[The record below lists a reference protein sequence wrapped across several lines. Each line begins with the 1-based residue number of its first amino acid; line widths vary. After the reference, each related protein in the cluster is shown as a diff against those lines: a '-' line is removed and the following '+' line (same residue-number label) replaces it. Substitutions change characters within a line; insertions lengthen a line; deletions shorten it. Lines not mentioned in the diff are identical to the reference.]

1 MDEIIFCKTGGCGA
15 KLGAGALSKVLE
27 KLPKKENKN
36 LIVGFDSHDDGAVY
50 KINDTQAIISTL
62 DFFPPMV
69 EDPYIFGQIAA
80 TNALSDI
87 YAMGGQVISALNIV
101 CFPEKYDINILGKIL
116 QGGNDKVIEAGGVL
130 AGGHSI
136 NDTDIKYGM
145 SVTGI
150 VNPKKIYRNNTCRE
164 GDGLIMTKKLGVG
177 IVMAAKRVQMCD
189 NTSFNE
195 AVKSMTTLN
204 KYTAEVLNEFDI
216 HAVSDITGFGF
227 IVHLSEMV
235 DGQFTA
241 VIDSSKIKMIDHAY
255 DYAKEFC
262 ITAAAQ
268 KNRNFI
274 GDKVKFEI
282 DDYAMEEILFDPQ
295 TSGGFI
301 ISVSSDDADKISKKL
316 NENGIV
322 NSVVGK
328 IVKREEKDI
337 IVR

>member
-27 KLPKKENKN
+27 KLPKKEDKN

-69 EDPYIFGQIAA
+69 EDPYTFGQIAA

-87 YAMGGQVISALNIV
+87 YAMGGRVLFALNIV

-136 NDTDIKYGM
+136 NDADIKYGM

-150 VNPKKIYRNNTCRE
+150 VNPEKIYRNNACRE
-164 GDGLIMTKKLGVG
+164 GDCLIMTKKLGVG
-177 IVMAAKRVQMCD
+177 IVMAAKRVGMCD
-189 NTSFNE
+189 DKSFNE
-195 AVKSMTTLN
+195 AVSFMTTLN
-204 KYTAEVLNEFDI
+204 KYTTEALSGFDV

-235 DGQFTA
+235 DGKFTA
-241 VIDSSKIKMIDHAY
+241 VVDSSKIKMINNAY
-255 DYAKEFC
+255 DYAREFC

-274 GDKVKFEI
+274 GGKVKFEI
-282 DDYAMEEILFDPQ
+282 NDYAMEEILFDPQ

-301 ISVSSDDADKISKKL
+301 ISVSEKDTEKIIKKL
-316 NENGIV
+316 DEKGIV

-328 IVKREEKDI
+328 VVKREEKDI

>member
-27 KLPKKENKN
+27 KLPKKEDKN

-50 KINDTQAIISTL
+50 KINDSQAIISTL

-69 EDPYIFGQIAA
+69 EDPYTFGQIAA

-87 YAMGGQVISALNIV
+87 YAMGGRVLSALNIV

-116 QGGNDKVIEAGGVL
+116 QGGNDKVMEAGGVL

-150 VNPKKIYRNNTCRE
+150 VNPEKIYRNNACRE
-164 GDGLIMTKKLGVG
+164 GDCLIMTKKLGVG
-177 IVMAAKRVQMCD
+177 IVMAAKRVGMCD
-189 NTSFNE
+189 DKAFDE
-195 AVKSMTTLN
+195 AVSFMTTLN
-204 KYTAEVLNEFDI
+204 KYTTEVLSEFDV

-235 DGQFTA
+235 DGKFTA
-241 VIDSSKIKMIDHAY
+241 VVDSSKIKMINNAY

-282 DDYAMEEILFDPQ
+282 NDYAMEEILFDPQ

-301 ISVSSDDADKISKKL
+301 ISVSEKEAEKIIKKL
-316 NENGIV
+316 DEKGIV

-328 IVKREEKDI
+328 IVKKEEKDI